1 MIQGSK
7 ELKWIVPAWDQK
19 NHPCEKEMTNELWY
33 CHLFGEES
41 KLCVPF
47 SPTLQILHMF
57 YELNFLP
64 PTLNTLICFPIFPHM
79 YFAKQNMNQS
89 WMTKRLTPWVWP
101 DLEAGSWY
109 RHRPVTFMI
118 TIFDASLN
126 VQVVWLYLCITA
138 LSSDEPQRFACFP
151 TWTRS
156 LGRGK
161 YKHPQMRAH
170 TAKRLNRQHRE
181 QKRRIKMHGTYCTE
195 LDSLPDSNGYILL
208 WLQVIITGVV

>member
-19 NHPCEKEMTNELWY
+19 NHPCEKEMTNELWH

-126 VQVVWLYLCITA
+126 VQVVWLCFVHYCSELRWAPEICM
-138 LSSDEPQRFACFP
+138 LSNMNSVTWQRKIQ
-151 TWTRS
+151 TSTNES
-156 LGRGK
+156 THSK
-161 YKHPQMRAH
+161 K
-170 TAKRLNRQHRE
+170 
-181 QKRRIKMHGTYCTE
+181 TE
-195 LDSLPDSNGYILL
+195 
-208 WLQVIITGVV
+208 